1 MDSPLALTIG
11 NRITAYLNSA
21 EDYHKYRKRVNK
33 QLLRLRHDL
42 DLITRDTKNYKTKE
56 KFSKITS
63 EDYENDERFGL
74 ILLLTS
80 ERDLLYSLEIR
91 SLLEISNEG
100 NASSYKNL
108 MISKLK
114 RSIIGTKKLLEV
126 VKNEQDKFKLLEIY
140 IYAAIN
146 EGSLAIHKRK
156 WSKALNAFSMVRC
169 GLELLHDEKA
179 ETETFNKS
187 IISELINTVVDPS
200 INLSINQ
207 LNFNLIDLKSI
218 SRKHCRDN
226 ELPYLTPI
234 VDLISSI
241 DEKYVKE
248 ISSTVDKIESV
259 NWRDHEARIYNDEIS
274 FKLIKLVDSNNNDFT
289 EIENFDELITGWN
302 EVLELHQIDINKNQ
316 DEEDDEKIQD
326 RAILLTFINYN
337 LLFTTIRRDLILI
350 DDLTAKSSNVSKNKK
365 LIINKDITRL
375 YTSIISTLD
384 EIKELPGVF
393 NDEDL
398 SNSLENMIKFFNYKK
413 SIKLSECFTLNSKHI
428 ESLKVLDIIYKDC
441 QDTQEF
447 YSVEDFPFN
456 VTSNKEFNTFKVEL
470 QQLLNK
476 NHIMAQFYYETNND
490 AVIIEN
496 MNKFPLTDN
505 ILGFDN
511 LLPVLPKPV
520 LFDIGYNYINYSG
533 SNSKSGTPE
542 PSTSTDDDN
551 KKKGFFGI
559 FGRL

>member
-21 EDYHKYRKRVNK
+21 EDYHKYRKRINK

-42 DLITRDTKNYKTKE
+42 DLVTRDTKNYKTKE
-56 KFSKITS
+56 KFSKIS
-63 EDYENDERFGL
+63 IEDYENDERFGL

-156 WSKALNAFSMVRC
+156 WSKALNSFSMARC
-169 GLELLHDEKA
+169 GLELLHDERA

-200 INLSINQ
+200 INLSVNQ
-207 LNFNLIDLKSI
+207 LNLNLIDLKSI

-226 ELPYLTPI
+226 ELPYLSPI
-234 VDLISSI
+234 VELISSI
-241 DEKYVKE
+241 DDKYVKE

-274 FKLIKLVDSNNNDFT
+274 FKLIKLVDSNNNNLT

-302 EVLELHQIDINKNQ
+302 EILELHQIDVSKNQ

-350 DDLTAKSSNVSKNKK
+350 DDLSTKSLKVSKNKK

-398 SNSLENMIKFFNYKK
+398 SNSLENMIKYYNYKK
-413 SIKLSECFTLNSKHI
+413 SVKLAECFTLNGKHI
-428 ESLKVLDIIYKDC
+428 ESLKVLDVIYKDC
-441 QDTQEF
+441 QDKEEL
-447 YSVEDFPFN
+447 YSVEDFPFD
-456 VTSNKEFNTFKVEL
+456 VTNNKEFIEFKTEL

-490 AVIIEN
+490 SVIIEN
-496 MNKFPLTDN
+496 MNKFPLNNN
-505 ILGFDN
+505 ILGFN
-511 LLPVLPKPV
+511 NILPVLPKPV

-533 SNSKSGTPE
+533 TNSNSGTPE

-559 FGRL
+559 FGRS